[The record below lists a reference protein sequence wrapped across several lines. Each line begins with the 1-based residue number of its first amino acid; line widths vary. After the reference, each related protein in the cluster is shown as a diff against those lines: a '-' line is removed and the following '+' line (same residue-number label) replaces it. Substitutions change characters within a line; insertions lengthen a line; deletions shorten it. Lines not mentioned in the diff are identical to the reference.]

1 MMAFPKLLLL
11 TGLLLPGGEREA
23 GLKAYAEGRYADAAT
38 AFRAAIAQDGDS
50 PELQFDLA
58 MALWRAGQHQEAR
71 AAAEQYVRLAGKSV
85 RQELYDGL
93 LGAIA
98 YDEAKA
104 LEAQADAVAAAP
116 PAMPPMVDPND
127 PQAGAG
133 AMPAAPPDPLP
144 MLKSAL
150 GKVNTARDNF
160 FDAIEARRTPELL
173 RNAERS
179 LRYATELQKKI
190 EELEKQREEQK
201 SDDQKSD
208 DQKDDDKKKD
218 DQKQDESKDGEQKDG
233 DQKQEQKD
241 PPKDDKSEQK
251 DQAKQGQQGKPD
263 EQPEAKPEPKPE
275 DQPQQEPKQD
285 RKQEQ
290 QPQSQD
296 GKDQAAEKP
305 EPKEGEAKDEPQ
317 PQPGTEDKDKTADA
331 QKPEGAARQD
341 APGEQMQGKELTPE
355 QRARLMKELEKL
367 EQLMKDYR
375 ARARQRRA
383 VGDKDW

>member
-1 MMAFPKLLLL
+1 MMAFPNLLLL
-11 TGLLLPGGEREA
+11 AGLLLPSGEREA
-23 GLKAYAEGRYADAAT
+23 GLLAYAEGRYADAVT
-38 AFRAAIAQDGDS
+38 AFRAAIAQEGDS

-104 LEAQADAVAAAP
+104 LEAQADAVASAP
-116 PAMPPMVDPND
+116 PPMPPVVDPND

-133 AMPAAPPDPLP
+133 ATPTAPPDPLP

-179 LRYATELQKKI
+179 LRYAAELQKKI
-190 EELEKQREEQK
+190 EELEQQREEQK
-201 SDDQKSD
+201 SDDKND
-208 DQKDDDKKKD
+208 KKDDDKKD
-218 DQKQDESKDGEQKDG
+218 DDKKQDDKQDESKDGDQKND
-233 DQKQEQKD
+233 DQKQQQQDPKD
-241 PPKDDKSEQK
+241 QPKDDKSEPK
-251 DQAKQGQQGKPD
+251 DPSKQDQQGKPD
-263 EQPEAKPEPKPE
+263 EQPEAKPEPKPG
-275 DQPQQEPKQD
+275 DQPRQEQ
-285 RKQEQ
+285 KQEQ
-290 QPQSQD
+290 QPPPD
-296 GKDQAAEKP
+296 GNDQAAPKP
-305 EPKEGEAKDEPQ
+305 APKEGEAKDEPQ
-317 PQPGTEDKDKTADA
+317 PQPKDDKDKTADA
-331 QKPEGAARQD
+331 QKPDGAARQD
-341 APGEQMQGKELTPE
+341 APGEQMGGKELTPE
-355 QRARLMKELEKL
+355 QRARLLKELEKL

-375 ARARQRRA
+375 AGARQRRA
-383 VGDKDW
+383 AGDKDW